1 MAGGER
7 EGVQKQMMECNDA
20 LSHLSHH
27 STPPFDLKVK
37 VTINTRWRPESDG
50 EASEGGRGGG
60 GGRQE
65 GSECKECE

>member
-20 LSHLSHH
+20 LSLQSPR
-27 STPPFDLKVK
+27 STPPFNLI
-37 VTINTRWRPESDG
+37 VTINKRWRLESDG

-60 GGRQE
+60 GGRQKQK
-65 GSECKECE
+65 GSECEEC

>member
-27 STPPFDLKVK
+27 STPPFDLKV
-37 VTINTRWRPESDG
+37 TINTRWRPESDG

-60 GGRQE
+60 GGRQK
-65 GSECKECE
+65 GSECEEC